1 MTGSALEFV
10 ETRLTPGGTVLDVVG
25 DPAESRVT
33 ALVWHGIEPNGRA
46 TVRRLAVEL
55 ARRDR
60 LVIVPDHVSH
70 SSDGG
75 KAAMLDSYAHASD
88 AFDDGGR
95 RLELWG
101 WSYGAA
107 AAVAFGFL
115 ERPDVSR
122 VVGLAGRYSR
132 PTPFSDHDTID
143 LVRRVGHRVD
153 LVHGIQD
160 TVTPPESS
168 EEMGL
173 SMARAG
179 VEGRFL
185 FPATDHSGVVFAA
198 QHDDLGLS
206 LPISGPLGEHPMTTV
221 LDGIL

>member
-1 MTGSALEFV
+1 MSRSIELV
-10 ETRLTPGGTVLDVVG
+10 ETRLTSGGTILDVIG
-25 DPAESRVT
+25 DPRDSHTT

-60 LVIVPDHVSH
+60 LVIVPDHVSYAP
-70 SSDGG
+70 DGG
-75 KAAMLDSYAHASD
+75 KAAMLDSYSFSTD
-88 AFDDGGR
+88 AFQRDGR

-107 AAVAFGFL
+107 AALAFGFL
-115 ERPDVSR
+115 ERPDVTR
-122 VVGLAGRYSR
+122 IVGLAGIYSR

-143 LVRRVGHRVD
+143 LVRTVDHRID
-153 LVHGIQD
+153 LVHGSHD
-160 TVTPPESS
+160 EVTPPESS

-173 SMARAG
+173 SMARSG
-179 VEGRFL
+179 GEGRFL

-198 QHDDLGLS
+198 HHDDLGLS
-206 LPISGPLGEHPMTTV
+206 LPIPGPVTEHPMTAV